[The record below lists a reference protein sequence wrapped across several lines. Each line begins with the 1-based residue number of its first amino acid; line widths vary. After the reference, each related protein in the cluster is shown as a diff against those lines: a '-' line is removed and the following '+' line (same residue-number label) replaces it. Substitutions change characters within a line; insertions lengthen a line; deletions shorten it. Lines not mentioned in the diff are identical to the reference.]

1 MNCPSCDAPG
11 MIVGEKMEC
20 RTGNA
25 QKFIC
30 RKCRAWHWQQIT
42 FGEGGMNFRPV
53 RETINRLATLT
64 TP

>member
-1 MNCPSCDAPG
+1 